1 MTITVNPPQGYSNG
15 FVAGSVVTGTVCA
28 NTTTAVKDVRM
39 NLVFEGKEKTC
50 VVHVTYVNEHAQY
63 HYARA
68 ERSIVKITDKLGQ
81 AKTSM
86 PSGKYSYPFE
96 LTLPAD
102 LPSSLL
108 HERGSNNCTIVY
120 TISAQVDGNKG
131 WFTEEKIAIRVVAK
145 PPSSSPIPYMQ
156 KPITRR
162 VQKCFAC
169 DQGPLTFSAIVDDI
183 RVGAGEEMEIKF
195 GGKNRSKLDIAFV
208 RLEVHENIY
217 FAARGRKRSAKYVVA
232 RGSIKGKGLLKAPP
246 EEEQKARDKARKEE
260 EKIYVKELNHIR
272 KTRSVKE
279 RREFEAERKKVL
291 EARKETLYKEILQMV
306 NDGVIKGQITL
317 PERINHTYSS
327 GLITV
332 EHFLKIT
339 VDTPWPQPSV
349 TIRLQIVTPNC
360 VSPEPATP
368 TTVSNEP
375 IAIPL
380 GGDASEV
387 IATPTTAS
395 NEPNAL
401 PPGWDPSEVIAK
413 PITISSGNFVYGD
426 VESSNSEE
434 KIPVP
439 GEQTKLAILTKELD
453 STLSVRSTIQDKS
466 GDADWSSFFS
476 ELQPKDVVALV
487 KAVKLE
493 FDKVEAA
500 ELVAPLVEN
509 FTCEYVVA
517 LLKVVPNYLRTQI
530 VSKLLPF
537 CVDLD
542 SNSGLILDE
551 LTSWEKVSIE
561 RDFEKAGVKV

>member
-1 MTITVNPPQGYSNG
+1 MGNTGLTITVNPPQGYSKA
-15 FVAGSVVTGTVCA
+15 FVAGSVVTGTVYA
-28 NTTTAVKDVRM
+28 ETTKAVKDVRM

-50 VVHVTYVNEHAQY
+50 IHYTTRVNEHTRHHVNEHTRH

-195 GGKNRSKLDIAFV
+195 GGKNESKLDITYV

-317 PERINHTYSS
+317 PETINPTYSS

-349 TIRLQIVTPNC
+349 MIRLQIVTPNC

-368 TTVSNEP
+368 TT
-375 IAIPL
+375 
-380 GGDASEV
+380 
-387 IATPTTAS
+387 AS

-401 PPGWDPSEVIAK
+401 PPGWDASEVIAK